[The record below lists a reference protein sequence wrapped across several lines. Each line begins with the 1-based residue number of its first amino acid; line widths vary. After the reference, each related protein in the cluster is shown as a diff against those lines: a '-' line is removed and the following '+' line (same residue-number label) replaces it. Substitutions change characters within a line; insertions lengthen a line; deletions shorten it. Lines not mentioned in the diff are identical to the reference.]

1 MSFFD
6 EVEKHF
12 GNRCLYAAL
21 SLEKE
26 ADEKQIKRAYHKFSL
41 LCHPDRSS
49 EDKKETNK
57 VRFQILSKIHSVLSD
72 KEKRAVYDETRELSD
87 ESDIFTQ
94 NKDWESYWRVLFK
107 KVSKKDIEEFE
118 AEYKHSDRE
127 AQDLKQCYV
136 EFEGDMEQ
144 IMDNIMCST
153 FEDEERFCELIR
165 KWISDGEVPEY
176 EAFVKDSKKNK
187 KKRKKQ
193 AKKEETEA
201 DELAKELGLNKDASL
216 ENMILA
222 RKADRQKDQENFFAK
237 LEEKYAKKPKT
248 SGKRKRK
255 DKNQNFE

>member
-21 SLEKE
+21 SLEKDAE
-26 ADEKQIKRAYHKFSL
+26 EKQIKRAYHKFSL

-49 EDKKETNK
+49 DDKKESNK
-57 VRFQILSKIHSVLSD
+57 VKFQILSKIHSVLSD
-72 KEKRAVYDETRELSD
+72 KEKRAVYDETGELLD
-87 ESDIFTQ
+87 ESDIFAQ
-94 NKDWESYWRVLFK
+94 DKDWESYWRILFK

-153 FEDEERFCELIR
+153 FEDEERFSEMIR
-165 KWISDGEVPEY
+165 QWIADEEVPEF

-193 AKKEETEA
+193 VCFKNST
-201 DELAKELGLNKDASL
+201 SL
-216 ENMILA
+216 DLVMKCCL
-222 RKADRQKDQENFFAK
+222 NFFIR
-237 LEEKYAKKPKT
+237 T
-248 SGKRKRK
+248 
-255 DKNQNFE
+255 